1 MQRTPRGLAELD
13 GPLRSGDL
21 SRRTSLET
29 PVYQP
34 GPSLLPE
41 SLHHSSLF
49 LAHSKQK
56 KRTMLESFA
65 TRLVEKYVA
74 PYADV
79 DPEQLRVAVLSGQV
93 TLTDV
98 KLKTSAFDAL
108 GFPLTVCSGRV
119 GEVVIDV
126 TWSALTAKPAKVHL
140 RDVTIVIG
148 PSGTDA
154 SADVR
159 SSRLAVLQKEELQRD
174 EEARMLRLVCMCSC
188 VHVCMRDIF
197 FGSAMDVCVSVP
209 FALPFHPAYRLPV

>member
-1 MQRTPRGLAELD
+1 
-13 GPLRSGDL
+13 
-21 SRRTSLET
+21 
-29 PVYQP
+29 
-34 GPSLLPE
+34 
-41 SLHHSSLF
+41 
-49 LAHSKQK
+49 
-56 KRTMLESFA
+56 MLESFA
-65 TRLVEKYVA
+65 TRIVEKYVA

-79 DPEQLRVAVLSGQV
+79 DPEQLRVAVLLGQV

-174 EEARMLRLVCMCSC
+174 EEARMLRLVCVCSC
-188 VHVCMRDIF
+188 VHVCMCNLF
-197 FGSAMDVCVSVP
+197 FISALDVCVSVP
-209 FALPFHPAYRLPV
+209 FALPFHASSLPTTGVKQNSALMFVSSDSAEPWQRQQRNSPLACAQWRQPLARSKLS